1 MSGRDDVVMKAVMS
15 DVMRVGTSSTKKG
28 VQSVNSVGD
37 TALRLCVAAR
47 TLTAENIVAFELA
60 SVDGM
65 PLPAFTAGAHIEVD
79 CGGMAR
85 HYSICSDPSDPMH
98 YTIAVQHEKSGKGGS
113 RYLYDNVHMGDI
125 VLCSLPRNHFRLHSD
140 VAASPEVSTV
150 ALANGAALGADTL
163 LVAGGIGITPL
174 LAMAWRLHHDGH
186 AFQLHDFAASA
197 ARQVFKEQMT
207 QFPWHDRVT
216 RHVGRCEDFMPIVG
230 SFESGRHL
238 YVCGPFT
245 MIDAVLDAARAMGWP
260 ETHLHCERFSAP
272 VPTSSSSTNPGDPGS
287 VAHTGIVD
295 TAFEV
300 ELASSGKRI
309 AIAADQSVGAA
320 LIAAGVNVPM
330 SCEQGVCGSC
340 LTRVLAGTPD
350 HRDWILS
357 PEEQAANDQF
367 TPCCSRSCSPLLIL
381 DL

>member
-1 MSGRDDVVMKAVMS
+1 
-15 DVMRVGTSSTKKG
+15 
-28 VQSVNSVGD
+28 
-37 TALRLCVAAR
+37 
-47 TLTAENIVAFELA
+47 
-60 SVDGM
+60 
-65 PLPAFTAGAHIEVD
+65 
-79 CGGMAR
+79 
-85 HYSICSDPSDPMH
+85 MH

-113 RYLYDNVHMGDI
+113 RYLYDHVHTGDI
-125 VLCSLPRNHFRLHSD
+125 VLCSLPRNHFRLHLD
-140 VAASPEVSTV
+140 VATRLLDTAGT
-150 ALANGAALGADTL
+150 LGNGASSAAPFCAETL
-163 LVAGGIGITPL
+163 LVGGGIGITPL
-174 LAMAWRLHHDGH
+174 LAMAWRLHQEGH
-186 AFQLHDFAASA
+186 AFQLHDFAASFE
-197 ARQVFKEQMT
+197 RQVFKEQIA
-207 QFPWHDRVT
+207 QFPWRDRVT

-260 ETHLHCERFSAP
+260 ASHLHCERFSAP
-272 VPTSSSSTNPGDPGS
+272 VPTSSSAIHPADPDS
-287 VAHTGIVD
+287 IAHADTHADTHADGVD

-300 ELASSGKRI
+300 ELASSGRRI
-309 AIAADQSVGAA
+309 PIAADQSVGAA
-320 LIAAGVNVPM
+320 LIAAGVNIPI

>member
-1 MSGRDDVVMKAVMS
+1 MSGRDDALMQVVIS
-15 DVMRVGTSSTKKG
+15 DVA
-28 VQSVNSVGD
+28 SVETGAN
-37 TALRLCVAAR
+37 TALRLCVASR
-47 TLTAENIVAFELA
+47 TLTAENIVAFDLVSA
-60 SVDGM
+60 DGM
-65 PLPAFTAGAHIEVD
+65 PLPPFTAGAHIEVD

-98 YTIAVQHEKSGKGGS
+98 YTIAVQHEKAGKGGS
-113 RYLYDNVHMGDI
+113 RYLYDNVHTGDI

-140 VAASPEVSTV
+140 AADAADAAETAMAARGHVAA
-150 ALANGAALGADTL
+150 AGANVGATFSAETL
-163 LVAGGIGITPL
+163 LVGGGIGITPL
-174 LAMAWRLHHDGH
+174 LAMAWRLHREGH
-186 AFQLHDFAASA
+186 AFQLHDFAASPE
-197 ARQVFKEQMT
+197 RQVFKERLT
-207 QFPWHDRVT
+207 QFPWHARVT
-216 RHVGRCEDFMPIVG
+216 RHVGRCDDFMPIVG
-230 SFESGRHL
+230 SFERGRHL
-238 YVCGPFT
+238 YVCGPFA

-272 VPTSSSSTNPGDPGS
+272 VPTSSSNAQLDDPDS
-287 VAHTGIVD
+287 AADIPAVD

-300 ELASSGKRI
+300 ELARSGKRI
-309 AIAADQSVGAA
+309 YIAADQTVGAA
-320 LIAAGVNVPM
+320 LIAAGVNVPI